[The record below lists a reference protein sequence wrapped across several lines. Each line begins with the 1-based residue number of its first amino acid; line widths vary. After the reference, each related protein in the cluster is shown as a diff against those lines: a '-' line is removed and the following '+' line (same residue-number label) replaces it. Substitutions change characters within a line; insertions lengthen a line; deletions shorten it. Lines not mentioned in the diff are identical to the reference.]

1 MAGIE
6 MGLIRIE
13 MGAYQMI
20 RCHRQHQWVYTRIQG
35 VYRGVCKGAYRVYW
49 GVYRG
54 VYKGGYAG
62 SGEGMIAIRCHPQC
76 GCPLPRRGGGWV
88 EGMMEVEGMMANM

>member
-6 MGLIRIE
+6 MALIRIE

-35 VYRGVCKGAYRVYW
+35 VYRE
-49 GVYRG
+49 VYRG
-54 VYKGGYAG
+54 YT
-62 SGEGMIAIRCHPQC
+62 GEYT
-76 GCPLPRRGGGWV
+76 RGGMQDQGRV
-88 EGMMEVEGMMANM
+88 

>member
-6 MGLIRIE
+6 MALIRIE

-35 VYRGVCKGAYRVYW
+35 VCK

-54 VYKGGYAG
+54 VYKGGMQDQG
-62 SGEGMIAIRCHPQC
+62 R
-76 GCPLPRRGGGWV
+76 V
-88 EGMMEVEGMMANM
+88 